1 MTTDE
6 QARWLNE
13 YDNRHD
19 SHWGVIQ
26 VGGEEFLGQLGSDR
40 ATVIA
45 PREIVFI
52 ILGQIQHRVAI
63 READSLE
70 EEVFEVLKGL
80 LASECIGQGADTNG
94 RGTT

>member
-6 QARWLNE
+6 QAKWLNK
-13 YDNRHD
+13 YDERPD

-26 VGGEEFLGQLGSDR
+26 VGGKESLGQLGTDH

-52 ILGQIQHRVAI
+52 ILGQIQSRVA
-63 READSLE
+63 REEAGRLD

-80 LASECIGQGADTNG
+80 LASECITKQGS
-94 RGTT
+94 